1 MQTTAELHH
10 LYDELSIK
18 TSALLSEMQKG
29 KFGDPLKLLNLR
41 NEVKAIQQ
49 AIEEKKKI
57 KFRKN

>member
-18 TSALLSEMQKG
+18 TSALLAEMQKG
-29 KFGDPLKLLNLR
+29 KLADHLKLLNLR

-57 KFRKN
+57 KYGSK